1 MQKVFQF
8 PCQMQRLA
16 CRENDEYHNES
27 MILMSYACFSQNFQ
41 HTCQTDEIERYIKS
55 TGKMKGKQ
63 NLQMVV
69 NDPLF
74 SREAISQYVT
84 TLITSADKIDKTMS
98 NRILQRSRWQQKL
111 KRILRRNVQLV
122 RETMTWKL
130 ASYIYLK

>member
-1 MQKVFQF
+1 
-8 PCQMQRLA
+8 
-16 CRENDEYHNES
+16 
-27 MILMSYACFSQNFQ
+27 
-41 HTCQTDEIERYIKS
+41 
-55 TGKMKGKQ
+55 
-63 NLQMVV
+63 MVV

-84 TLITSADKIDKTMS
+84 TLITSAGKIDKTMS